1 MSDIFSILEF
11 EAALPHLSSA
21 AAADVKA
28 RVGSVTITVVRGGV
42 LYEAALQALGTP
54 LTLEAGHE
62 NGYLKKLCKQVLCR
76 EASAWL

>member
-28 RVGSVTITVVRGGV
+28 RVGSVTITVVGG
-42 LYEAALQALGTP
+42 GFI
-54 LTLEAGHE
+54 
-62 NGYLKKLCKQVLCR
+62 
-76 EASAWL
+76 

>member
-28 RVGSVTITVVRGGV
+28 CVDRVTITVVRGGV
-42 LYEAALQALGTP
+42 YMRQHYKP
-54 LTLEAGHE
+54 LAPL
-62 NGYLKKLCKQVLCR
+62 
-76 EASAWL
+76 